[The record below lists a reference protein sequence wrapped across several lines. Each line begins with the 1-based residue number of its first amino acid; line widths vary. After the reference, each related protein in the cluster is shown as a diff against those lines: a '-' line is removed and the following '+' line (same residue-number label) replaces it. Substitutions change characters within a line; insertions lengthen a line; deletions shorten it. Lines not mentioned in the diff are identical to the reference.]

1 MNYRASTL
9 LACVS
14 LAIGLAADF
23 APAQNGGAPGRRE
36 TNGSTTVLAF
46 NDVVVEDLV
55 PFIVE
60 TTGKVVIPA
69 PEVMKRKITIINDKP
84 LSQDKALDLVFLAM
98 RQLDIAVIETEEL
111 IMLRDMVDLMR
122 YDVPVIGPDES
133 VIGRQDIGTVA
144 EKIYRLDN
152 STAKTLGEALK
163 DFVPDY
169 AKMTVDE
176 ESNQIVV
183 RGTMALLQRM
193 EQVISS
199 LDQPGSAAL
208 VTETFRLRYAD
219 AESIAENIKE
229 LYESEDSRQ
238 NTQQQQQMAR
248 FFQNRGRGDQGEA
261 NTGAATSANLRVT
274 SNTQQNSVT
283 VLAEQ
288 KIIDQIRGQIE
299 NVWDQPL
306 PQEAVVP
313 KIYDLKN
320 SDPIKVRDLLEGLF
334 GTPTN
339 TQGGAQ
345 SSQGVGRLAGQF
357 SFQAIPEAGRLV
369 VISKS
374 PDNLFVIDEIIAGVD
389 QPQSIGLP
397 EIVELKHASAEELAE
412 QLNALLATESTLA
425 QIRRSETGLSATS
438 ATSSPFAQDA
448 NTDDA
453 AAEEAPDTMTFWWQ
467 RAREPQDNRGSSN
480 LVGRIRIV
488 PVWRQ
493 NAVMVLS
500 PPEYK
505 QSVVDMIDD
514 LDRPGRQVF
523 IKAVIAEVS
532 RDDSTALGLRWSS
545 ETINPTNEDN
555 ALSIGLNSTGQENGI
570 FGDLFDT
577 SVLDLSANVNVILQA
592 LAEKTDVNILSEPR
606 VFTSDNQEAEFFDGQ
621 DIPFVVDAQTT
632 DQGGL
637 TQSFDYRAV
646 GIQLRAR
653 PRITINRDV
662 DLRVNVELSSI
673 APQLAPN
680 GAFIVDR
687 RETTTQLIVKD
698 GQTIVISGIL
708 RDEDS
713 ELVRKIPL
721 LGDIPILGEIFKS
734 RETTSTKTELVIF
747 ITPHVVENPSE
758 MDAVNEPFR
767 ERLNQLRDELG
778 ADQKKD

>member
-84 LSQDKALDLVFLAM
+84 LSQDKAADLVFLAM

-183 RGTMALLQRM
+183 RGQWALLQRM

-208 VTETFRLRYAD
+208 VTDTFRLRYAD

-229 LYESEDSRQ
+229 LYESENSRQ

-261 NTGAATSANLRVT
+261 NTGAATSADLRVT

-425 QIRRSETGLSATS
+425 DSPERDGVVGEQRDIEPLCAGRDDGHGGGGGDARHDDLLVAACAGAAGQPGFFEPCRADSYRAGVASERGDGALAAGVQTERCGHDRRS
-438 ATSSPFAQDA
+438 
-448 NTDDA
+448 
-453 AAEEAPDTMTFWWQ
+453 
-467 RAREPQDNRGSSN
+467 
-480 LVGRIRIV
+480 
-488 PVWRQ
+488 
-493 NAVMVLS
+493 
-500 PPEYK
+500 
-505 QSVVDMIDD
+505 
-514 LDRPGRQVF
+514 
-523 IKAVIAEVS
+523 
-532 RDDSTALGLRWSS
+532 
-545 ETINPTNEDN
+545 
-555 ALSIGLNSTGQENGI
+555 
-570 FGDLFDT
+570 
-577 SVLDLSANVNVILQA
+577 
-592 LAEKTDVNILSEPR
+592 
-606 VFTSDNQEAEFFDGQ
+606 
-621 DIPFVVDAQTT
+621 
-632 DQGGL
+632 
-637 TQSFDYRAV
+637 
-646 GIQLRAR
+646 
-653 PRITINRDV
+653 
-662 DLRVNVELSSI
+662 
-673 APQLAPN
+673 
-680 GAFIVDR
+680 
-687 RETTTQLIVKD
+687 
-698 GQTIVISGIL
+698 
-708 RDEDS
+708 
-713 ELVRKIPL
+713 
-721 LGDIPILGEIFKS
+721 
-734 RETTSTKTELVIF
+734 
-747 ITPHVVENPSE
+747 
-758 MDAVNEPFR
+758 
-767 ERLNQLRDELG
+767 
-778 ADQKKD
+778 